1 MHHPPL
7 RMMKTKK
14 QTNHK
19 YKNEKGPTDLSV
31 RWVSQQWVG
40 PRPPAPPWVGMMTVL
55 TPSSEKLHHSMYRFQ
70 FSVFNIQFVKFLFY
84 FLIAASF
91 AFPNLYMIC
100 YRKLNLKSKKWV
112 MMSCETF
119 FLTYDFSK
127 CETFCFFWKL
137 I

>member
-7 RMMKTKK
+7 RMMKTK
-14 QTNHK
+14 QTNK
-19 YKNEKGPTDLSV
+19 SQIQKWKRTYWPLCK
-31 RWVSQQWVG
+31 VSITAMG
-40 PRPPAPPWVGMMTVL
+40 GSATPRPPLGRHDDGP
-55 TPSSEKLHHSMYRFQ
+55 HSVIWKVAAFYVS
-70 FSVFNIQFVKFLFY
+70 FSIFSIQY
-84 FLIAASF
+84 SICSISFLIAASF